1 MEFYVVIN
9 IIVLLALIALLY
21 VMQKKH
27 INFTYRVLGAL
38 ILGLVL
44 GFILRTVYAD
54 NMEIVNQTI
63 VWYNVVGNGYVR
75 LLQMLVMPLIFV
87 SITMALLNIKGESNV
102 GKMTII
108 IIAVLMITTA
118 ISALVGFLIAKGFG
132 LDASKLQSIVGDI
145 SQGVS
150 NYEGRLEEFS
160 SRPVPQQLLE
170 IIPTNPFAALAG
182 MGGSPTLSVVFFAA
196 VVGSCALGLRKK
208 KADVFEF
215 FVKIMQTI
223 HDVVMKIVAFV
234 MRLTPFGVLALMA
247 KFMASSDLNAFAQ
260 LGQFLI
266 ASYIAIFIMLI
277 IHSIILVIFGYN
289 PIKYYSKAFAAL
301 IFAFSSRTSAGTL
314 PLTVSTL
321 KDKMGISEGVSNLSA
336 SLAVTIGQNGCAG
349 IYPAMVIAMI
359 APTLG
364 INPLE
369 PAFLIKAI
377 VIIAI
382 GSFGIAGV
390 GGGATNAALIT
401 LSALGFP
408 VGLVAVLLGIEP
420 LIDMG
425 RTMLNV
431 NDGMVTAAVT
441 GKICKETDMDKFNS
455 DYIDDSS
462 DKNKESI

>member
-1 MEFYVVIN
+1 MGLYVVIN
-9 IIVLLALIALLY
+9 IIILLVIIGVLYA
-21 VMQKKH
+21 MQKKH
-27 INFTYRVLGAL
+27 INFTYRVLSAL
-38 ILGLVL
+38 ILGLAL
-44 GFILRTVYAD
+44 GFVLRTIYAS
-54 NMEIVNQTI
+54 NMGVVNQTI

-87 SITMALLNIKGESNV
+87 SITMALINIKGDSNV

-118 ISALVGFLIAKGFG
+118 ISALVGFLTAKGFG
-132 LDASKLQSIVGDI
+132 LDASKLESIVGDI
-145 SQGVS
+145 SKGAS
-150 NYEGRLEEFS
+150 NYEGKLEQFS
-160 SRPVPQQLLE
+160 SRPVPQQLLD

-196 VVGSCALGLRKK
+196 LIGSAALGLRKK
-208 KADVFEF
+208 KTDIFDF
-215 FVKIMQTI
+215 FYKIMQSL
-223 HDVVMKIVAFV
+223 HDVIMKVVAFV

-247 KFMASSDLNAFAQ
+247 KFMATSDLNAFAQ

-266 ASYIAIFIMLI
+266 ASYVSIFIMLI
-277 IHSIILVIFGYN
+277 VHSIILIIFGYN
-289 PIKYYSKAFAAL
+289 PVKYYSKSFAAL
-301 IFAFSSRTSAGTL
+301 AFAFSSRTSAGTL

-359 APTLG
+359 APTMG

-369 PAFLIKAI
+369 PSFLIKSI

-431 NDGMVTAAVT
+431 NDGMITAAAT
-441 GKICKETDMDKFNS
+441 GKILKEVDMDKFNS
-455 DYIDDSS
+455 NDTGTS
-462 DKNKESI
+462 EAEVM